1 MNSVSTN
8 CSIRIESESTEHS
21 HSLMM
26 IFDFV
31 DFLKRIKCESKRI
44 IKKTVQEAEYLLL
57 ICAFVV
63 IVINAAATSAITAVV
78 VCSM

>member
-63 IVINAAATSAITAVV
+63 INAAATSAITAVV
-78 VCSM
+78 DCSM